1 MGMSIALGKEKIA
14 FIMRSYDLDWSSLF
28 LVVAQSHIL
37 LVNFIEI
44 IIILVILIFI
54 AIVIIPIVLQC

>member
-1 MGMSIALGKEKIA
+1 MGMSIALGKKKTTFLVQSSDI
-14 FIMRSYDLDWSSLF
+14 DWSSLF

-44 IIILVILIFI
+44 IIILVIPIVI
-54 AIVIIPIVLQC
+54 AIVIQC